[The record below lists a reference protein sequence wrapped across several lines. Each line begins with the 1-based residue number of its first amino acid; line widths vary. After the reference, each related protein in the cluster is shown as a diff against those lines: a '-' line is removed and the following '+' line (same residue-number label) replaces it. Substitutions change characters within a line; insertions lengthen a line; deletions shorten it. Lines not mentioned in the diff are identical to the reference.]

1 MEHQEAIE
9 ITRKCFSGLC
19 QYAGQVAAAGGNT
32 WDLRTFAVQMTEFW
46 GMDEDGGGIYEQEF
60 DRATAEAFASGTAPE
75 LSEET
80 KDEIIAGLQAYR
92 KELECVG
99 GTEDQFYRRC
109 DVFLDSLKIVWDRG
123 EQDMLDRRLDECL
136 LERFR
141 SVGRQPG
148 IETLHELGHFISMHD
163 YLTGQ
168 QPLDGKDI
176 SRLLRFQDPLE
187 VAVDCA
193 EGYTLQDM
201 DLGFL
206 MDRREPEGT
215 YPMAVDAMPLPEMEP
230 PAQTTEKKRT
240 PPKNMTR

>member
-99 GTEDQFYRRC
+99 GTEDGFYNYREFADRIGV
-109 DVFLDSLKIVWDRG
+109 DNYTVRNWEYGVSNPSRKSLQKICAAFGVT
-123 EQDMLDRRLDECL
+123 
-136 LERFR
+136 
-141 SVGRQPG
+141 V
-148 IETLHELGHFISMHD
+148 ETLIPPP
-163 YLTGQ
+163 T

-215 YPMAVDAMPLPEMEP
+215 GMRRRDRGRILQAVQCVP
-230 PAQTTEKKRT
+230 
-240 PPKNMTR
+240 